1 METKMEI
8 KGLMKSKWKCHLT
21 GDTIYHPME
30 GKEPNRFHRFMQGIA
45 FGFKWV
51 KSA

>member
-1 METKMEI
+1 METYGFER
-8 KGLMKSKWKCHLT
+8 SKWKCHLT
-21 GDTIYHPME
+21 GDTVYHPMK
-30 GKEPNRFHRFMQGIA
+30 GKEPNRFHRLMQRIV